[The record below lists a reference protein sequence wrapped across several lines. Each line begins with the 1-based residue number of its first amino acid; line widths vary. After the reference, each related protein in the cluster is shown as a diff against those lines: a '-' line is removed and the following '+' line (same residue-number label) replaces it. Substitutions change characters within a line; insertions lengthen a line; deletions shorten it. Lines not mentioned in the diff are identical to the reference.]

1 MSRKVPRLEFDD
13 LEPKLAET
21 LRPRVERLKYL
32 GEFFR
37 VAGHNPDVLRPFMEM
52 TEALKEALPNN
63 LTEVGALTVAG
74 HLRNDYER
82 NQHEKLSLKLGFS
95 KDWIRAVNALSPD
108 EQTELAEDEKLAQ
121 LLALTL
127 LAYDWKAARPLF
139 DRLIDTAGHQQA
151 SAFLMLVGRYM
162 THALVVNVFDLAP
175 PVPSVFDEEPA
186 TP

>member
-52 TEALKEALPNN
+52 TEALKQALPDR

-74 HLRNDYER
+74 YLRNDYER
-82 NQHEKLSLKLGFS
+82 NQHERLSLKLGFS

-108 EQTELAEDEKLAQ
+108 GQTELADDEQLAQ
-121 LLALTL
+121 RLALVL
-127 LAYDWKAARPLF
+127 LAYDWDAARPLF
-139 DRLIDTAGHQQA
+139 DQLIDATGHRQA
-151 SAFLMLVGRYM
+151 AAFLMLVGRYM
-162 THALVVNVFDLAP
+162 THALVVNVFDVAP
-175 PVPSVFDEEPA
+175 PVPSVFDEAAA